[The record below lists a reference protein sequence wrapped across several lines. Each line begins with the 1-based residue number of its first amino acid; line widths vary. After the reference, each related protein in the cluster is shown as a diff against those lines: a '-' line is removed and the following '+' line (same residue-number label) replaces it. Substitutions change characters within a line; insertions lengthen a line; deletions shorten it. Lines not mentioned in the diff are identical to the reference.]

1 MDGVWRLVEELAL
14 MLMGLRMLVGVRP
27 VLPSSRESKFR
38 QAEGVSMLTPSM
50 LLRGSVFRDSDTGR
64 CGLMTEVVEVVARL
78 AWARL
83 KLSRLERSDSV
94 SDMEATLNWSHEEKL
109 GSSSG
114 SVLTVTTRGPGA
126 A

>member
-27 VLPSSRESKFR
+27 VLPSSRESKLR

-64 CGLMTEVVEVVARL
+64 CGLMTEVVEVV
-78 AWARL
+78 ARL